1 MITYSKTLTE
11 LISNNLQSKITFL
24 IKIIYIKT
32 ILLHLQTVV
41 VCPSLSV
48 FLSIYLCVFV
58 CMCNVCP
65 SLSVS
70 LSLCICGCAGW
81 LWWVAKFIL
90 IKISFIL
97 VKKTLENII
106 KKIIRFINQDFGN
119 YEILLVSTKTLY
131 NFRNTFSS

>member
-48 FLSIYLCVFV
+48 SLSIYLCVFV
-58 CMCNVCP
+58 CVCNVCP

-70 LSLCICGCAGW
+70 LSVCVSLHSTTGYLSCQIYINQNIIYTG
-81 LWWVAKFIL
+81 K
-90 IKISFIL
+90 
-97 VKKTLENII
+97 KKTLENII

-119 YEILLVSTKTLY
+119 YEILAMTS
-131 NFRNTFSS
+131 NFSITMHLQ

>member
-1 MITYSKTLTE
+1 MITYFKTLTN

-48 FLSIYLCVFV
+48 SLSIYLCVFV
-58 CMCNVCP
+58 CVCNVCP

-90 IKISFIL
+90 IKRSFIL
-97 VKKTLENII
+97 IKKILENII

-119 YEILLVSTKTLY
+119 YEILAMTS
-131 NFRNTFSS
+131 NFSITMHLQ